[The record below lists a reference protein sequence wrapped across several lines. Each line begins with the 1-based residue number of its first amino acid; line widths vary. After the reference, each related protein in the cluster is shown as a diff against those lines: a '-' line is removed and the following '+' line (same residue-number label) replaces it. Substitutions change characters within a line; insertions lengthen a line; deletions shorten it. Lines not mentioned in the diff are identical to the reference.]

1 MLGICGPDAA
11 ARAGARSGVG
21 RDAAARQ
28 GPARPGAHR
37 FLGEDRTMPDPRL
50 VSRAQRAATMLERAW
65 ERWRVTQGLEA
76 EPLPPVSSYVGYSI
90 EEPWGRPRV
99 VFGVDAE
106 DAERLAALLQH
117 SIGHGPDGLP
127 GPADAGYRPSSRGGF
142 AADRPAGPDRGYD
155 QSLLDD
161 VRGRIPVQ
169 GWPPEFSESRE
180 QLNSSGPSHPDEP
193 QLPLDLGPAQADSG
207 AGEPFRWEPDRP
219 HDLKLP
225 GELGLSDEFRASDD
239 FLDDQP
245 GLFGGD
251 ALNGDARY
259 GDARYGNAPHGDV
272 RHVDVRHENAPYEN
286 APYGDAP
293 YGVPYAGDAPY
304 AVPYTGEPYD
314 PEGPYGPYG
323 RGESDDVP
331 GGSGAPDHYGAPGTY
346 GAAGGHEVPGGAP
359 RGYSTPGGYS
369 ASSGYSTP
377 GGYSA
382 PGGYGGPGPHRAEDE
397 SANGSREAS
406 YRAPGTSE
414 LPESDGQSGQPSWA
428 LNGGAPRDAKPD
440 EGAAATAEVRPEP
453 GHDDVLPDGESE
465 RDKATEDVPTGDV
478 SMRPESVRAESVRAG
493 EMPDADEP
501 GGDEPSGDE
510 PGGDM
515 RGGDE
520 GPGDDTP
527 DPNAEAGKHML
538 AGDVA
543 PQKDAH
549 GSDAFSGGTPS
560 GGTPSGAAPSG
571 KAWGEK
577 PWGEKTLSRDAG
589 PDETP
594 PAADQPAGGSPGAPR
609 AAADRTADPASRGS
623 ITDTMAAE
631 LAGWAAGELPGQ
643 AAARLASW
651 ATAGGAVARGRQQ
664 ARLGGGGTATERA
677 S

>member
-1 MLGICGPDAA
+1 
-11 ARAGARSGVG
+11 
-21 RDAAARQ
+21 
-28 GPARPGAHR
+28 
-37 FLGEDRTMPDPRL
+37 
-50 VSRAQRAATMLERAW
+50 MLERAW

-117 SIGHGPDGLP
+117 SIGHGPDGLAR
-127 GPADAGYRPSSRGGF
+127 PAEAGHRPPNRGF

-193 QLPLDLGPAQADSG
+193 QLPLDLGPAQADGG

-239 FLDDQP
+239 HLDDQP

-251 ALNGDARY
+251 APNGDARY
-259 GDARYGNAPHGDV
+259 GDARYGNAPYGDV
-272 RHVDVRHENAPYEN
+272 RHGDVRHENAPYEN

-293 YGVPYAGDAPY
+293 YGVPYVGDAPY

-314 PEGPYGPYG
+314 PEGAYGPYG

-331 GGSGAPDHYGAPGTY
+331 GGAPS
-346 GAAGGHEVPGGAP
+346 
-359 RGYSTPGGYS
+359 GYSAPGGYS
-369 ASSGYSTP
+369 AAS
-377 GGYSA
+377 GYSA

-414 LPESDGQSGQPSWA
+414 LPESDGQSGQPSWT
-428 LNGGAPRDAKPD
+428 LNGGARRDGKPD
-440 EGAAATAEVRPEP
+440 EGAAATPEVRPEA
-453 GHDDVLPDGESE
+453 GHDDELPGGESE
-465 RDKATEDVPTGDV
+465 RDEATEDVLTGDV
-478 SMRPESVRAESVRAG
+478 SVRAESVRAESVRAEPLRAG
-493 EMPDADEP
+493 GMPDADQADADQADA
-501 GGDEPSGDE
+501 DEADGDE

-515 RGGDE
+515 RGGDD
-520 GPGDDTP
+520 GPGDDTS
-527 DPNAEAGKHML
+527 DPNAGGGKHML

-549 GSDAFSGGTPS
+549 GSDAFSGGAT
-560 GGTPSGAAPSG
+560 GGAAPGGGASTGGATGGAAPGGAASGAAVPSG

-577 PWGEKTLSRDAG
+577 TWGEKTLSRDAG

-594 PAADQPAGGSPGAPR
+594 PAAAQPAGEAPR
-609 AAADRTADPASRGS
+609 AAADRAADPASRGS

-664 ARLGGGGTATERA
+664 ARLGGGGTATGRA